1 VTDRVKNNNMDNGAG
16 GVAEFEDPNT
26 NTVGDNIEGGVAE
39 R

>member
-1 VTDRVKNNNMDNGAG
+1 MDNGAG